1 MSWVVPSEQQW
12 VMQERSTDFS
22 VAHIPDKTR
31 WTNKHVL
38 LLVPISFN
46 FVPSMK
52 LFHLEATPFALCAP
66 NRVKYVFQNV
76 SLFLRGA
83 LSYIK
88 TSNSSSFSYHLI
100 ESPCL
105 PDTLMVISCRIIAG
119 LSTPSTCFAQ
129 FHKEQSH
136 IEFAVSFYWVPCFFD
151 TLMCTSNAIIEDCT

>member
-1 MSWVVPSEQQW
+1 MVPSEQQW

-52 LFHLEATPFALCAP
+52 LFHLEATPFAL
-66 NRVKYVFQNV
+66 
-76 SLFLRGA
+76 S
-83 LSYIK
+83 
-88 TSNSSSFSYHLI
+88 SSSFSYHLI

-136 IEFAVSFYWVPCFFD
+136 IEFSVSFY
-151 TLMCTSNAIIEDCT
+151 